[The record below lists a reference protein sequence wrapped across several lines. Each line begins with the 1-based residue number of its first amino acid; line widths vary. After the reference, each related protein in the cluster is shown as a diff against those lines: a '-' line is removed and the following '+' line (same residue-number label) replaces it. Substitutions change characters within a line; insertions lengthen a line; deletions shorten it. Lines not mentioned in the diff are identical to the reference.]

1 MRAPDFWQR
10 DGWPARMLAPL
21 AAAWTL
27 GGAAR
32 RRRAVP
38 WRAPVPVVCV
48 GNLTLGGTGKT
59 PTVLALAHLLR
70 AQGRRPAILSRG
82 YGGRLAGPVRVD
94 PSSHRAADVGDEP
107 LLLAAAAPV
116 YVARDRKAGAQAALA
131 AGADILLM
139 DDGFQNPSLE
149 KTLSLVVVDG
159 AAGFGNRRV
168 FPAGPLREPVAAGF
182 ARAHALVMVG
192 ADARAAAFGFAG
204 PVLRAD
210 LVPAPGAWAGVPVVA
225 FAGIGRPEKFFDTV
239 AQTGALVRATYPFA
253 DHHAYSRRQ
262 IERLLAIA
270 AERGALP
277 VTTEKDWVRL
287 PPDLAA
293 RIRTVPVEL
302 RFADPGALA
311 ALLARGLA

>member
-1 MRAPDFWQR
+1 MRAPSFWQR
-10 DGWPARMLAPL
+10 DGWPARMLAPF
-21 AAAWTL
+21 AAAYAL
-27 GGAAR
+27 GGAVR
-32 RRRAVP
+32 QRRATP
-38 WRAPVPVVCV
+38 WHAPVPVVCV

-59 PTVLALAHLLR
+59 PTVLALARLLQG
-70 AQGRRPAILSRG
+70 QGRRPAILSRG

-116 YVARDRKAGAQAALA
+116 YVASDRKAGAQAALA
-131 AGADILLM
+131 EGADILLM

-182 ARAHALVMVG
+182 ARADALVMVG
-192 ADARAAAFGFAG
+192 ADMQAASFGFSG

-210 LVPAPGAWAGVPVVA
+210 LVPVPGHWAGVPVVA
-225 FAGIGRPEKFFDTV
+225 FAGIGRPEKFFDTL
-239 AQTGALVRATYPFA
+239 ARTGARVLATYPFA
-253 DHHAYSRRQ
+253 DHHAYSRRAV
-262 IERLLAIA
+262 ERLLAIA
-270 AERGALP
+270 AERGAQL
-277 VTTEKDWVRL
+277 VTTEKDAVRV
-287 PPDLAA
+287 PGDLAA
-293 RIRTVPVEL
+293 RIRTLPVEL

-311 ALLARGLA
+311 AVLARGRA